1 MQATEWRELPPVTHA
16 PKSGKLH
23 LDTGLARGLAQL
35 FHELEQR
42 LGLQR
47 PVNAYL
53 AGGMA
58 VHLYTGSRFTTD
70 VDAEF
75 DARLLLPSDLAVTTK
90 LEDGSDQLIYLDT
103 NYNPTFA
110 LMHEDYQVDA
120 RAIDIGTTMLR
131 LHILSPVDLAVS
143 KISRFAWNDQ
153 EDIAALVRAGLTDG
167 ASISSRA
174 REALAGYVGN
184 ASTLLGHLDA
194 VLQIAKTIEKPSAGR
209 L

>member
-1 MQATEWRELPPVTHA
+1 MTQASMPE
-16 PKSGKLH
+16 LH
-23 LDTGLARGLAQL
+23 LETGLARGLARL

-42 LGLQR
+42 LDLQK
-47 PVNAYL
+47 PINAYL

-75 DARLLLPSDLAVTTK
+75 DARLLLPPNLAVTTR
-90 LEDGSDQLIYLDT
+90 LDDGSDHLIYLDT

-110 LMHEDYQVDA
+110 LMHEDHQVDA
-120 RAIDIGTTMLR
+120 RAIDIGTKMLK

-143 KISRFAWNDQ
+143 KISRFASADQ

-167 ASISSRA
+167 EHISSRA

-184 ASTLLGHLDA
+184 TSTLLSHLDA
-194 VLQIAKTIEKPSAGR
+194 TLRIVKAAETLRPDLI
-209 L
+209 